1 MNKYFFTGLILLL
14 PVTLT
19 ALLIIF
25 IINVLTNPFIEPVSA
40 IFSHY
45 NIFNQPF
52 LFLSGSQVL
61 KVATKFVIL
70 LSLFALTLL
79 AGVVGRLLFFNAIFR
94 YADFILHRIPL
105 VNRIYKTAQDI
116 VKTIFTSEK
125 PSFSTA
131 VLVPFPSA
139 KSYNI
144 GFITSENM
152 PEESDSHHRDLVS
165 VFVPG
170 TPNPTMGFVLLFKKE
185 QLIPLNMTVEEALK
199 FVISCGVMCP
209 DFKSLPQKTTYQDIA
224 GD

>member
-1 MNKYFFTGLILLL
+1 MSKYFFTGLILLL

-19 ALLIIF
+19 LLLVVF
-25 IINVLTNPFIEPVSA
+25 IINVLTNPFAEPVSV

-45 NIFNQPF
+45 DIFNKPF
-52 LFLSGSQVL
+52 LFLSGPQVL
-61 KVATKFVIL
+61 KVVTKLVIL
-70 LSLFALTLL
+70 LSLFVLTLL
-79 AGVVGRLLFFNAIFR
+79 AGFVGRLLFFNAIFR
-94 YADFILHRIPL
+94 FADLILHKIPM

-139 KSYNI
+139 KSYNV
-144 GFITSENM
+144 GFITSDSM
-152 PEESDSHHRDLVS
+152 PEDSDAVHRELVS

-199 FVISCGVMCP
+199 FIISCGVMCP
-209 DFKSLPQKTTYQDIA
+209 DFKSLPQKTPYQDIA
-224 GD
+224 GK